1 MRDKNNIFVFW
12 HIAFW
17 AAYVLIKVYHEYLWT
32 YPKYEDLGVYAVLRM
47 CLISQFGT
55 LIPKML
61 FTYWVAYWVLPLFKG
76 PVAKFLWF
84 LFGLGASA
92 VLYRL
97 FVFLIVKS
105 QLLGDL
111 AWDGNF
117 FGLRR
122 LSSTMMDLLWV
133 AGIGT
138 ALVLL
143 QKQALA
149 KNREKELE
157 KQKLSVELKALKQQ
171 TNPHFLLNTLNNLY
185 ALSRKKSKKT
195 PEVILKLSEL
205 LKFMLYGIPETFIP
219 LSKEVELIHNYVD
232 LEKLR
237 FGPQLKIETQIS
249 ENLEG
254 VSIAP
259 LLLLPLVEN
268 AFKHGASEN
277 IGDKNIQ
284 VILQLKDKTHL
295 FFGVIN
301 SMDSNR
307 TINTKGIGLQ
317 NLRRQLELQYKLF
330 SLEVRPS
337 SKSFSVELAL
347 DLSEKNKVSYHRG

>member
-1 MRDKNNIFVFW
+1 M
-12 HIAFW
+12 
-17 AAYVLIKVYHEYLWT
+17 
-32 YPKYEDLGVYAVLRM
+32 GVYEVTRM
-47 CLISQFGT
+47 SIISQLGT

-61 FTYWVAYWVLPLFKG
+61 FTYWVAYWVLPSNRG
-76 PVAKFLWF
+76 PIVKIF
-84 LFGLGASA
+84 LFLGGLGASA
-92 VLYRL
+92 ALYRL
-97 FVFLIVKS
+97 FVFLVVQS
-105 QLLGDL
+105 QLTGDL
-111 AWDGNF
+111 ASDGNLF
-117 FGLRR
+117 TLPR

-185 ALSRKKSKKT
+185 ALSRKRSEKT

-219 LSKEVELIHNYVD
+219 LSKEVELIRNYID

-237 FGPQLKIETQIS
+237 FGPQLKIETEVS
-249 ENLEG
+249 KNLEG

-277 IGDKNIQ
+277 IGDQEIE
-284 VILQLKDKTHL
+284 VILRLTDSTNL

-301 SMDSNR
+301 TLDSNR
-307 TINTKGIGLQ
+307 TTNTKGIGLQ
-317 NLRRQLELQYKLF
+317 NLKRQLELQYKVF
-330 SLEVRPS
+330 SLEVMPS
-337 SKSFSVELAL
+337 SKAFSVELAL
-347 DLSEKNKVSYHRG
+347 DLGEKNQVSYHRG

>member
-1 MRDKNNIFVFW
+1 MRDKNNIYLLW
-12 HIAFW
+12 HFAFW
-17 AAYVLIKVYHEYLWT
+17 IAYIFIKVYHEYLWT
-32 YPKYEDLGVYAVLRM
+32 YPKYDYLGVYGVVRM
-47 CLISQFGT
+47 CLISQIST

-61 FTYWVAYWVLPLFKG
+61 FTYWVAYWVLPLYKG
-76 PVAKFLWF
+76 PIVKILWF

-97 FVFLIVKS
+97 FVFLVVKS

-111 AWDGNF
+111 TWDVNI

-122 LSSTMMDLLWV
+122 LSSTIMDLFWV

-149 KNREKELE
+149 KTREKELE
-157 KQKLSVELKALKQQ
+157 KQKLNVELKALKQQ

-185 ALSRKKSKKT
+185 VLARKKSGKT
-195 PEVILKLSEL
+195 PEVILKLAEL
-205 LKFMLYGIPETFIP
+205 LKFMLYGSPENHIP
-219 LSKEVELIHNYVD
+219 LSKEIELIHHYID

-237 FGPQLKIETQIS
+237 FGDTLKMNLSLAKETDGIY
-249 ENLEG
+249 
-254 VSIAP
+254 IAP

-277 IGDKNIQ
+277 IGDKEIS
-284 VILQLKDKTHL
+284 VTLRLTDDTHL
-295 FFGVIN
+295 SFEVTN

-307 TINTKGIGLQ
+307 IVNTKGIGLQ
-317 NLRRQLELQYKLF
+317 NLKRQLELQYKEF
-330 SLEVRPS
+330 SLEAGPS
-337 SKSFSVELAL
+337 NNQFSVQLAL
-347 DLSEKNKVSYHRG
+347 DLSEKNQMSYHRG